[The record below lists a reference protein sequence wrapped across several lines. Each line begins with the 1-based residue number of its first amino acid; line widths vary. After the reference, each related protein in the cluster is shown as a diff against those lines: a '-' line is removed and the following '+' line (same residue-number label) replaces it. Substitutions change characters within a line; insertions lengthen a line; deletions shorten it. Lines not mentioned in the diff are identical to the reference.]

1 MKTLTSNSNTTQTTA
16 LTDQLK
22 VLIDRLN
29 IFTNIVKPWSK
40 SESKPLS
47 QQTYKLNKSL
57 QKKILKKDLDLG
69 LTPPPITLQLLSMK
83 ECSGN
88 KHCKILVSFSDKE
101 SCIQALGTARKLM
114 ELHASLLNC
123 MQGHGTAYKLM

>member
-40 SESKPLS
+40 SEAMPLS
-47 QQTYKLNKSL
+47 QQTPKSNKSHA
-57 QKKILKKDLDLG
+57 KKLRKKDLDPG
-69 LTPPPITLQLLSMK
+69 LTLFSHGPPPPPI
-83 ECSGN
+83 
-88 KHCKILVSFSDKE
+88 IL
-101 SCIQALGTARKLM
+101 
-114 ELHASLLNC
+114 
-123 MQGHGTAYKLM
+123 

>member
-57 QKKILKKDLDLG
+57 PKKI
-69 LTPPPITLQLLSMK
+69 
-83 ECSGN
+83 
-88 KHCKILVSFSDKE
+88 
-101 SCIQALGTARKLM
+101 
-114 ELHASLLNC
+114 
-123 MQGHGTAYKLM
+123 